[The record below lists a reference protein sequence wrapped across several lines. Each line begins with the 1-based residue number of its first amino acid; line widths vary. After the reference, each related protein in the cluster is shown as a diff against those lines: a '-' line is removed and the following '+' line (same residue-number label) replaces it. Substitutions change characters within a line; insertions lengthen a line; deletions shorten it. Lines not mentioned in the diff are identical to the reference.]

1 MAVEIREFLGNEED
15 WHCGRGK
22 PILEKGREE
31 TIALLR
37 EKIQSREGEAKLA
50 YVGGEY
56 AGFIQYYKTDAS
68 PAKVA
73 GENTYYICCME
84 VLEKHRGQGVGRALL
99 DAAMAEMK
107 DAKGVAVSSY
117 QDTWMSK
124 SYFLR
129 QGFQV
134 VAEEGPMSLLFKRF
148 TPDAQPPRQ
157 IEQSFRASFGE
168 GQVVLDTF
176 PGMCQCPFSLL
187 FYERVKKIAREEGAE
202 IREHPLKNRS
212 DLIRY
217 GVNPYATLING
228 KDPWYDPTIPDDQ
241 IRAYIRKAKD
251 ESQPEL

>member
-84 VLEKHRGQGVGRALL
+84 VLEKHRGQGVGR
-99 DAAMAEMK
+99 
-107 DAKGVAVSSY
+107 
-117 QDTWMSK
+117 
-124 SYFLR
+124 
-129 QGFQV
+129 
-134 VAEEGPMSLLFKRF
+134 
-148 TPDAQPPRQ
+148 
-157 IEQSFRASFGE
+157 
-168 GQVVLDTF
+168 
-176 PGMCQCPFSLL
+176 
-187 FYERVKKIAREEGAE
+187 
-202 IREHPLKNRS
+202 
-212 DLIRY
+212 
-217 GVNPYATLING
+217 
-228 KDPWYDPTIPDDQ
+228 
-241 IRAYIRKAKD
+241 
-251 ESQPEL
+251 

>member
-37 EKIQSREGEAKLA
+37 EKIRSREGGAKLA

-157 IEQSFRASFGE
+157 IEQSFRASLGE

-251 ESQPEL
+251 ESQPEV

>member
-157 IEQSFRASFGE
+157 IEQSFRASLGE